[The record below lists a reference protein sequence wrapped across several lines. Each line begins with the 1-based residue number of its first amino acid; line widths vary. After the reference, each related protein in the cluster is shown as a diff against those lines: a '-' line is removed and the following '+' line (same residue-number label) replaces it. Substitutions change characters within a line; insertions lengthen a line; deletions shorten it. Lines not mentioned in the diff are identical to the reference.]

1 MPRGADTM
9 ASYADV
15 LQYLSSLDYPA
26 EKDDVVRE
34 AEREGAPPD
43 VLKALR
49 ALPPVDYANGSE
61 VARSARIE
69 TAPEV
74 DATQRNLQAREPHP
88 RVANRVPGRHPTNLS
103 PMLNAPNRDLTTRR
117 LMYARTRRA
126 SLPGPSYDETSSERV
141 TVSELWADAR

>member
-1 MPRGADTM
+1 M

-49 ALPPVDYANGSE
+49 ALPPVDYANGTE
-61 VARSARIE
+61 VARSAKIE
-69 TAPEV
+69 AAPEV
-74 DATQRNLQAREPHP
+74 DATQRNLQARERHT
-88 RVANRVPGRHPTNLS
+88 RVSQHLRGI
-103 PMLNAPNRDLTTRR
+103 
-117 LMYARTRRA
+117 
-126 SLPGPSYDETSSERV
+126 
-141 TVSELWADAR
+141 